1 MCGVRAFGQA
11 LFLFYKKMR
20 CKRLERVL
28 MRRRFN
34 FRPLKLQLQV
44 IDCFLLKYLSRDIY
58 LNAKKRRAII
68 DYLTA
73 HLRDDFLDQDP
84 SLKKRLTPLIRQSQ
98 QREKALAEQREPQ
111 AQRCQELQD
120 KAAQEVARFIPE
132 LTDNQREQVRHIILG
147 QHEDTYRLEQK
158 LMGATRLFNWDWR
171 DIVRTERAIL
181 SNERYLA
188 KQTAD
193 GEQRV
198 QWRAHPSSCRYCL
211 RWHGFTFRVVDPG
224 TFPKNTETDV
234 WVGKI
239 AECGG
244 PYRRLTKRRK
254 PFLPY
259 HRDCQCLWL
268 PVVEIF

>member
-58 LNAKKRRAII
+58 LNAKK
-68 DYLTA
+68 
-73 HLRDDFLDQDP
+73 
-84 SLKKRLTPLIRQSQ
+84 RQSQ

-198 QWRAHPSSCRYCL
+198 QWRAHPYSCRYCL